1 MPPVRAA
8 LLSYFELDDLFDLME
23 AVAASGMPAGTRVHV
38 GTYGINRDASALIR
52 IYQGGRYSPM
62 FKALVRTAAWERRHL
77 TPAEERRVSRRFSG
91 RVPDEP
97 ALLRLST
104 AQRVGWGLEL
114 GRRYRDGIRH
124 ARQARIRVDSW
135 QLDELGT
142 QLAGAQGR
150 LYREFVRGILQGLS
164 FGRRVLDD
172 AESKGFVWA
181 TRRVLRLASLPPDRE
196 LRIFWQQLERAA
208 FRLVGE
214 EYPDFVGDPARAAR
228 TQADGER
235 ALASGGP
242 VRRALAGRYL
252 AGMSPGYRIGHGLG
266 GNVAGLTRAQV
277 NRWRDGFIAERARL
291 GVAGFAE
298 FHFVFENSRP
308 VVMRDVTRAVAC
320 GMAQL

>member
-1 MPPVRAA
+1 
-8 LLSYFELDDLFDLME
+8 
-23 AVAASGMPAGTRVHV
+23 MPAGTLVHV
-38 GTYGINRDASALIR
+38 GSYGVNFEASGLVR
-52 IYQGGRYSPM
+52 SYEGGRYSPL
-62 FKALVRTAAWERRHL
+62 FKTHATEAWEGRRL
-77 TPAEERRVSRRFSG
+77 TPDEERRVSRRFSG
-91 RVPDEP
+91 RVPSER
-97 ALLRLST
+97 ALLRLSP
-104 AQRVGWGLEL
+104 AQRTAWGVEV
-114 GRRYRDGIRH
+114 GRRYRDSMRH
-124 ARQARIRVDSW
+124 ARQAGFDVDSW

-142 QLAGAQGR
+142 ELAGAQGR

-266 GNVAGLTRAQV
+266 GNVAG
-277 NRWRDGFIAERARL
+277 RARL

-308 VVMRDVTRAVAC
+308 VVMRDVTRAVAR